1 MNALP
6 PTPKLATNGNKC
18 AGTGVTFN
26 ATGGTAYQWTGA
38 FNGQTGSSKTSAT
51 TAGNYTTSIRNYVSA
66 NGITCYSAYTGNVT
80 GYVNATPATPR
91 LTQNGP
97 KKGTG
102 VTFTATGGTNYQWT
116 GAFNGQTGNPKTSS
130 TATGNYTTSVRNYV
144 TANGI
149 TCYSAYTSSVTGV
162 VQKAGPT
169 IPGVTWTNTQVL
181 ASQYNGSGAQSACPS
196 GMRLPT
202 QAEFQKMFDAGST
215 WRTANSGYGNT
226 ENGRFFGSNSGSCTV
241 ANGNCVFLPARGD
254 NGNGD
259 TSYGNY
265 WSSTQYPSIT
275 NYAYNLTFNNG
286 YSNVIYYSKTYNFS
300 ILCVQ

>member
-1 MNALP
+1 M
-6 PTPKLATNGNKC
+6 
-18 AGTGVTFN
+18 TFN

-38 FNGQTGSSKTSAT
+38 FNGQTGNTKTTAT
-51 TAGNYTTSIRNYVSA
+51 TAGNYTTSVRNYVSA

-149 TCYSAYTSSVTGV
+149 TCYSAYTGNVTGV
-162 VQKAGPT
+162 VENAGP
-169 IPGVTWTNTQVL
+169 IPGVTWTSTQVL
-181 ASQYNGSGAQSACPS
+181 GTQYTWSAAQSACPS
-196 GMRLPT
+196 GWRLPT
-202 QAEFQKMFDAGST
+202 SDEFQKMVDAGYT
-215 WRTANSGYGNT
+215 WRAANSGYGNT
-226 ENGRFFGSNSGSCTV
+226 ENGTFFGTNSGSCTI
-241 ANGNCVFLPARGD
+241 ANGNCIFLPARGD

-265 WSSTQYPSIT
+265 WSSTQGNSDYYYFLNFSSG
-275 NYAYNLTFNNG
+275 NSNVGYYNSNFNN
-286 YSNVIYYSKTYNFS
+286 FS
-300 ILCVQ
+300 VLCVQ